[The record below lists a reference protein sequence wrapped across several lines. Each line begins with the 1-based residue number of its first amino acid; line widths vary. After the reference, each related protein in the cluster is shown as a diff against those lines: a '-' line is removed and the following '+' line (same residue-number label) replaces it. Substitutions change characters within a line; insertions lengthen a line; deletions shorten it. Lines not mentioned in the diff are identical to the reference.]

1 MISDCTCCKHNGKCY
16 TEGST
21 WSDDSCTDYYCDMVN
36 NGGQMMEAIT
46 SVPGIE
52 VCRYKKHKIYN
63 VVQDIFLN

>member
-21 WSDDSCTDYYCDMVN
+21 WSDDTCTDYYCDMVN

-46 SVPGIE
+46 SVPGI
-52 VCRYKKHKIYN
+52 
-63 VVQDIFLN
+63 